1 MLDALFKPKSVAV
14 LGASEREFNI
24 GNRIVKNLVEYGY
37 KGAIYP
43 INAKVDTLYGQKTY
57 PSILDVPTDVDVV
70 HVAIA
75 ARHVPQAIDDCGT
88 KNVKYLIMNGG
99 GFSEIGPVGAAI
111 EADCMARAKKHGI
124 RIFGPNCQGII
135 NSDPEVKAYCNFTFT
150 FPKPGGVSVLAL
162 SGGVA
167 SLLHQAIYDMGIG
180 TRMYASNGNAVDISI
195 PELLEYFGNDEGTK
209 VIILYVE
216 GIRDPKEFLRVAREV
231 AAKKPI
237 LVMKAGR
244 TMEGAKAAASHTG
257 GLAKEDLSAD
267 LIFEKAGMLCFYDE
281 MELCQAAATFASQ
294 PIPQGG
300 RVGMITNTGGPA
312 VIATDAMAQG
322 GLTIPPISAKTE
334 EILKASLFPE
344 ASVHNPV
351 DVLATGTAQHFRLT
365 LDTMMDDDGI
375 DSVLL
380 HFVTPPFVD
389 TDSIAKEIVEVNKQ
403 RRKPLI
409 CNLMTDKGQ
418 WQETVRI
425 LTEGEVVCYDF
436 PSTCGRILA
445 ALTKYG
451 QIRSREESPVKN
463 FNDVDR
469 QKAEAILKEAGAAG
483 RKQLSAD
490 EVYGVLAAYGIPV
503 ADCRIANNPDE
514 AARYAAEI
522 GFPVV
527 LKADAASIIHKTDL
541 GGVALNLADEKVV
554 REEAEQMTTK
564 LSGHNL
570 KFLVQKYLP
579 AGKEIIV
586 GAKAD
591 DEVGHLVMAG
601 LGGVYVDIFKDIN
614 FKLAPV
620 TMAEAESMLSSLKAA
635 PILAGVRGEKAVN
648 REAVIEI
655 IQRVSQLV
663 TELPAIQEMDLNPV
677 LASDQGAV
685 IVDARINL

>member
-1 MLDALFKPKSVAV
+1 MLDALFKPKSIAV

-43 INAKVDTLYGQKTY
+43 INTKVDTLYGQKTY

-490 EVYGVLAAYGIPV
+490 EVYGVLSAYGIPI
-503 ADCRIANNPDE
+503 ADCRIAGNPDE

-541 GGVALNLADEKVV
+541 GGVALNLADEKAV

-685 IVDARINL
+685 VVDARINM

>member
-1 MLDALFKPKSVAV
+1 MLDTLFKPKSVAIF
-14 LGASEREFNI
+14 GASEREFNI
-24 GNRIVKNLVEYGY
+24 GNRIVKNLVHYGY

-43 INAKVDTLYGQKTY
+43 INAKVDAIYGQKTY
-57 PSILDVPTDVDVV
+57 PSVLDIPTDVDVV
-70 HVAIA
+70 HMAIA
-75 ARHVPQAIDDCGT
+75 ARHVPQALDDCGA
-88 KNVKYLIMNGG
+88 KGVKHAILNGG

-111 EADCMARAKKHGI
+111 EAECMAMAKKHGI

-135 NSDPEVKAYCNFTFT
+135 NSDPDVRAYCNFTFT
-150 FPKPGGVSVLAL
+150 FPNPGHVSILAL

-180 TRMYASNGNAVDISI
+180 TRMYASNGNAGDISI
-195 PELLEYFGNDEGTK
+195 PEILEYFGNDEGTR
-209 VIILYVE
+209 VILLYVE

-257 GLAKEDLSAD
+257 GLAKEDLTAD
-267 LIFEKAGMLCFYDE
+267 LIFEKAGMLCFHDE
-281 MELCQAAATFASQ
+281 TELCQAAAVFASQ
-294 PIPQGG
+294 PIPKGG
-300 RVGMITNTGGPA
+300 NVGMICNTGGPA
-312 VIATDAMAQG
+312 VIATDVLVNG
-322 GLTIPPISAKTE
+322 GLTIPSLSAKTE

-351 DVLATGTAQHFRLT
+351 DVLATGTGQHFRTT
-365 LDTMMDDDGI
+365 LDALMDDDGI
-375 DSVLL
+375 DSVLI

-389 TDSIAKEIVEVNKQ
+389 TDSIAREIVEVNRQ
-403 RRKPLI
+403 RRKPMI

-418 WQETVRI
+418 WTETVRI

-436 PSTCGRILA
+436 PSTCGRALA

-451 QIRSREESPVKN
+451 QIRKREESPVKS

-469 QKAEAILKEAGAAG
+469 PKAEAILKEAGAAG
-483 RKQLSAD
+483 RKVLSAG
-490 EVYGVLAAYGIPV
+490 EVYSVLSAYGVPV
-503 ADCRIANNPDE
+503 AKWKTANSPDE
-514 AARYAAEI
+514 AARCAAEI
-522 GFPVV
+522 GFPVA
-527 LKADAASIIHKTDL
+527 LKADVASIIHKTDL
-541 GGVALNLADEKVV
+541 GGVVLNLTDEKAV
-554 REEAEQMTTK
+554 REEAQRMAER
-564 LSGHNL
+564 LSGHDL
-570 KFLVQKYLP
+570 KFLIQEYCP

-591 DEVGHLVMAG
+591 DEAGHLVMAG
-601 LGGVYVDIFKDIN
+601 LGGVYVDIFKDTN

-620 TMAEAESMLSSLKAA
+620 TAAEAESMLSSLKAA
-635 PILAGVRGEKAVN
+635 PLLEAVRGDKAVKK
-648 REAVIEI
+648 EAVIEV

-663 TELPAIQEMDLNPV
+663 TDLPAIREMDLNPV

-685 IVDARINL
+685 VVDATISL